1 MIVTKLGVLL
11 GGLGLFL
18 LGMHLMT
25 EGLKTAA
32 GTALRSVLEKGTQTP
47 MRGILSGALITAIV
61 QSSSAVTV
69 AIIGFVNAGLMT
81 LRQAIGVIYGS
92 NVGTTITGW
101 LVALVGF
108 KFDYRGHGTPDPAFI
123 HASPRGSQKD
133 VWIGGGSGPHAGPVP
148 YGVQHPRGGGHVA
161 LDAPSGALS
170 ERTVSFV

>member
-11 GGLGLFL
+11 GGIGLFL

-25 EGLKTAA
+25 DGLKTAA

-81 LRQAIGVIYGS
+81 LRQAIGVIYGRS
-92 NVGTTITGW
+92 ASKLKRARDI
-101 LVALVGF
+101 
-108 KFDYRGHGTPDPAFI
+108 
-123 HASPRGSQKD
+123 SPRS
-133 VWIGGGSGPHAGPVP
+133 PVTALLKALKN
-148 YGVQHPRGGGHVA
+148 GERHLLNRKLRKKHRSKTQHKEQPAHIRNG
-161 LDAPSGALS
+161 
-170 ERTVSFV
+170 RQ